1 MKKILVIDD
10 EMSLCELIKDY
21 LDEEG
26 YRTFIA
32 TTAASGLA
40 LAKKEAPDLVMLDIL
55 MPEVGG
61 LECLKRIKQM
71 NPETIVVV
79 VSGIADEEIAR
90 QAIRRGAFDYIHK
103 PFNLRDLQE
112 RILDRI
118 FCS

>member
-1 MKKILVIDD
+1 MRKILVVDD
-10 EMSLCELIKDY
+10 ELSLCELIKDY

-32 TTAASGLA
+32 TTAAGGLA
-40 LAKKEAPDLVMLDIL
+40 AVKKELPDLILLDIL

-61 LECLKRIKQM
+61 LECLKRIKQLH
-71 NPETIVVV
+71 PETIVVV
-79 VSGIADEEIAR
+79 MSGLNDEEIAR